1 MAKEPKMKIGI
12 GADTGDFEKG
22 AKKVKD
28 ALKQL
33 GIDANS
39 AAGKMI
45 ASLGKTTVA
54 LAGVVTAIKV
64 VGKVLNEL
72 KDQNQVLADSWGR
85 ACEGMTAAMDTVK
98 TSVASLDFS
107 NLISN
112 MAAAVRLAQDL
123 YDAADAM
130 GEITTAYNIG
140 LAQQLGK
147 IDELRLKMKDTSL
160 SEQERVQA
168 GKDLLKIYEQL
179 EKNPTRGL
187 ARVSDTT
194 IDYYMQQMGVNME
207 NRTDAQLAAMRKKYL
222 EFFKW
227 LGTEQGESF
236 LSASERIAKSGGFD
250 GYWGKTALANARK
263 AGLEENLRFAYAY
276 STKMGDEDREKIE
289 QVVVAYLQQENK
301 YAQETFEIRKEIQSI
316 QNESDAAA
324 AKASEAAA
332 NAAKVEADNIA
343 RIKAI
348 RENGG
353 VQPIN
358 ANFGLKGLL
367 EVPVQPVL
375 TREKIHEFKE
385 HWVTELGG
393 GLTLAIAIDPDSV
406 EKIHDITNEIQSAV
420 ENLAMSV
427 GESIGEMMGA
437 LMKGEDPWQA
447 FANSALSALGEMAVS
462 VGKMAISTGVATL
475 GIQAALKTLNGY
487 VAIAA
492 GVALVA
498 LGTAVKSGL
507 SSIAGGNYSAST
519 NVASSGSYS
528 SGMNNYEQR
537 DVYVNVTGTLRADG
551 NELVAVLSNTNRK
564 NKVTT

>member
-54 LAGVVTAIKV
+54 LSGVITAIKV

-112 MAAAVRLAQDL
+112 MDAAVRLAQDL

-147 IDELRLKMKDTSL
+147 IDELRLKMKDASL
-160 SEQERVQA
+160 SDQERVQA

-263 AGLEENLRFAYAY
+263 AGLEENLRLAYAY

-332 NAAKVEADNIA
+332 KAAKAEADNIA

-447 FANSALSALGEMAVS
+447 FANSALSALGELAVS

-475 GIQAALKTLNGY
+475 GIKAALESLNGY

>member
-1 MAKEPKMKIGI
+1 MKIGI

-54 LAGVVTAIKV
+54 LSGVITAIKV

-112 MAAAVRLAQDL
+112 MDAAVRLAQDL

-147 IDELRLKMKDTSL
+147 IDELRLKMKDASL
-160 SEQERVQA
+160 SDQERVQA

-263 AGLEENLRFAYAY
+263 AGLEENLRLAYAY

-332 NAAKVEADNIA
+332 KAAKAEADNIA

-447 FANSALSALGEMAVS
+447 FANSALSALGELAVS

-475 GIQAALKTLNGY
+475 GIKAALESLNGY